1 MSNAQE
7 KAARDRRWM
16 ISGARMDGREE
27 GRREGRE
34 EGLREGR
41 EEGLCEGREE
51 GLREGREE
59 GRREGIELGRLIS
72 MVQYQQS
79 ILGLPESTLAEL
91 CNLSAKDLNEL
102 AEHLLATIRSRT

>member
-27 GRREGRE
+27 GR
-34 EGLREGR
+34 
-41 EEGLCEGREE
+41 CEGREE
-51 GLREGREE
+51 GL
-59 GRREGIELGRLIS
+59 REGIELGRLIS

-79 ILGLPESTLAEL
+79 ILGLPESTLADL

>member
-34 EGLREGR
+34 EGLREG
-41 EEGLCEGREE
+41 
-51 GLREGREE
+51 
-59 GRREGIELGRLIS
+59 IELGRLIS
-72 MVQYQQS
+72 LVQYQQS

>member
-16 ISGARMDGREE
+16 IIGARMD
-27 GRREGRE
+27 
-34 EGLREGR
+34 
-41 EEGLCEGREE
+41 GREE

>member
-27 GRREGRE
+27 G
-34 EGLREGR
+34 
-41 EEGLCEGREE
+41 
-51 GLREGREE
+51 LREGREE

-72 MVQYQQS
+72 VVQYQQS
-79 ILGLPESTLAEL
+79 ILGLPESTLSEL
-91 CNLSAKDLNEL
+91 CNLSAKDLNDL
-102 AEHLLATIRSRT
+102 AEDLLATIRSRT

>member
-27 GRREGRE
+27 G
-34 EGLREGR
+34 
-41 EEGLCEGREE
+41 
-51 GLREGREE
+51 LREGREE

-72 MVQYQQS
+72 VVQYQQS
-79 ILGLPESTLAEL
+79 ILGLPESTLSEL

>member
-27 GRREGRE
+27 G
-34 EGLREGR
+34 
-41 EEGLCEGREE
+41 
-51 GLREGREE
+51 LREGREE

-72 MVQYQQS
+72 VVQYQQS

-91 CNLSAKDLNEL
+91 CNLSANDLNEL
-102 AEHLLATIRSRT
+102 DEHLLATIRSRT

>member
-27 GRREGRE
+27 G
-34 EGLREGR
+34 
-41 EEGLCEGREE
+41 
-51 GLREGREE
+51 LREGREE
-59 GRREGIELGRLIS
+59 GRRECIELGRLIS
-72 MVQYQQS
+72 LVQYQQS
-79 ILGLPESTLAEL
+79 VLGLPESTLAEL

>member
-27 GRREGRE
+27 G
-34 EGLREGR
+34 
-41 EEGLCEGREE
+41 
-51 GLREGREE
+51 LREGREE

-72 MVQYQQS
+72 VVQYQQS

>member
-1 MSNAQE
+1 MSNPQE

-34 EGLREGR
+34 EGL
-41 EEGLCEGREE
+41 
-51 GLREGREE
+51 
-59 GRREGIELGRLIS
+59 REGIELGRLIS

>member
-1 MSNAQE
+1 MSNSQE

-34 EGLREGR
+34 EGL
-41 EEGLCEGREE
+41 
-51 GLREGREE
+51 
-59 GRREGIELGRLIS
+59 REGIELGRLIS

>member
-16 ISGARMDGREE
+16 ISGARMD
-27 GRREGRE
+27 
-34 EGLREGR
+34 
-41 EEGLCEGREE
+41 GREE

-79 ILGLPESTLAEL
+79 ILGLPESILAEL

>member
-16 ISGARMDGREE
+16 ISGARMD
-27 GRREGRE
+27 
-34 EGLREGR
+34 
-41 EEGLCEGREE
+41 GREE

>member
-1 MSNAQE
+1 VLVKRRTNNVSNAQE

-27 GRREGRE
+27 GRREV
-34 EGLREGR
+34 
-41 EEGLCEGREE
+41 
-51 GLREGREE
+51 
-59 GRREGIELGRLIS
+59 IELGRLIS
-72 MVQYQQS
+72 VVQYQQS
-79 ILGLPESTLAEL
+79 ILGLPESTLSEL

>member
-16 ISGARMDGREE
+16 ISGARMDGRK
-27 GRREGRE
+27 
-34 EGLREGR
+34 
-41 EEGLCEGREE
+41 E

-72 MVQYQQS
+72 VVQYQQS

-102 AEHLLATIRSRT
+102 AEHLLAAIRSRT

>member
-16 ISGARMDGREE
+16 TIGARMD
-27 GRREGRE
+27 
-34 EGLREGR
+34 
-41 EEGLCEGREE
+41 GREE

>member
-1 MSNAQE
+1 MSNPQE

-27 GRREGRE
+27 GLREGRE
-34 EGLREGR
+34 EGLR
-41 EEGLCEGREE
+41 EGREE

-72 MVQYQQS
+72 VVQYQQS

>member
-34 EGLREGR
+34 EGLREG
-41 EEGLCEGREE
+41 
-51 GLREGREE
+51 
-59 GRREGIELGRLIS
+59 IELGRLIS

-79 ILGLPESTLAEL
+79 ILGLPESTLADL

>member
-34 EGLREGR
+34 EGLREG
-41 EEGLCEGREE
+41 
-51 GLREGREE
+51 
-59 GRREGIELGRLIS
+59 IELGRLIS
-72 MVQYQQS
+72 VVQYQQS

>member
-1 MSNAQE
+1 MSTNKVSNAQE

-27 GRREGRE
+27 G
-34 EGLREGR
+34 
-41 EEGLCEGREE
+41 
-51 GLREGREE
+51 LREGREE

-72 MVQYQQS
+72 VVQYQQS
-79 ILGLPESTLAEL
+79 ILGLPESTLSEL

>member
-34 EGLREGR
+34 EGLREG
-41 EEGLCEGREE
+41 
-51 GLREGREE
+51 
-59 GRREGIELGRLIS
+59 IELGRLIS

-91 CNLSAKDLNEL
+91 CNLSAKDLNDL

>member
-41 EEGLCEGREE
+41 E
-51 GLREGREE
+51 
-59 GRREGIELGRLIS
+59 LGRLIS

-79 ILGLPESTLAEL
+79 ILGLPESTLADL

>member
-27 GRREGRE
+27 G
-34 EGLREGR
+34 L
-41 EEGLCEGREE
+41 
-51 GLREGREE
+51 
-59 GRREGIELGRLIS
+59 REGIELGRLIS

>member
-16 ISGARMDGREE
+16 IIGARMD
-27 GRREGRE
+27 
-34 EGLREGR
+34 
-41 EEGLCEGREE
+41 GREE

-79 ILGLPESTLAEL
+79 ILGLPESTLADL

>member
-1 MSNAQE
+1 MSNEQE

-16 ISGARMDGREE
+16 IIGARMD
-27 GRREGRE
+27 
-34 EGLREGR
+34 
-41 EEGLCEGREE
+41 GREE

>member
-16 ISGARMDGREE
+16 IIGARMD
-27 GRREGRE
+27 
-34 EGLREGR
+34 
-41 EEGLCEGREE
+41 GREE

-72 MVQYQQS
+72 VVQYQQS

>member
-27 GRREGRE
+27 G
-34 EGLREGR
+34 
-41 EEGLCEGREE
+41 
-51 GLREGREE
+51 LREGREE

-72 MVQYQQS
+72 LVQYQQS
-79 ILGLPESTLAEL
+79 VLGLPESTLAEL

>member
-1 MSNAQE
+1 VSNAQE

-27 GRREGRE
+27 GRREG
-34 EGLREGR
+34 
-41 EEGLCEGREE
+41 
-51 GLREGREE
+51 
-59 GRREGIELGRLIS
+59 IELGRLIS
-72 MVQYQQS
+72 VVQYQQS
-79 ILGLPESTLAEL
+79 ILGLPESTLSEL

>member
-34 EGLREGR
+34 EGLREG
-41 EEGLCEGREE
+41 
-51 GLREGREE
+51 
-59 GRREGIELGRLIS
+59 IELGRLIS

-79 ILGLPESTLAEL
+79 VLGLPESTLAEL

>member
-16 ISGARMDGREE
+16 ISGARMD
-27 GRREGRE
+27 
-34 EGLREGR
+34 
-41 EEGLCEGREE
+41 GREE

-72 MVQYQQS
+72 MVQYLQS
-79 ILGLPESTLAEL
+79 ILGLPESILAEL

>member
-16 ISGARMDGREE
+16 TIGARMD
-27 GRREGRE
+27 
-34 EGLREGR
+34 
-41 EEGLCEGREE
+41 GREE

-79 ILGLPESTLAEL
+79 VLGLSESTLAEL

>member
-16 ISGARMDGREE
+16 IIGARMD
-27 GRREGRE
+27 
-34 EGLREGR
+34 
-41 EEGLCEGREE
+41 GREE

-72 MVQYQQS
+72 VVQYQQS
-79 ILGLPESTLAEL
+79 IFGLPESTLADL

-102 AEHLLATIRSRT
+102 AEHLLATIRSNT

>member
-1 MSNAQE
+1 VSNAQE

-27 GRREGRE
+27 G
-34 EGLREGR
+34 
-41 EEGLCEGREE
+41 
-51 GLREGREE
+51 LREGREE

-72 MVQYQQS
+72 VVQYQQS
-79 ILGLPESTLAEL
+79 ILGLPESTLSEL

-102 AEHLLATIRSRT
+102 AEHLLAAIRSRT

>member
-27 GRREGRE
+27 G
-34 EGLREGR
+34 
-41 EEGLCEGREE
+41 
-51 GLREGREE
+51 LREGREE
-59 GRREGIELGRLIS
+59 GRREGIELGRLITV
-72 MVQYQQS
+72 VQYQQS
-79 ILGLPESTLAEL
+79 ILGLPESTLSEL

>member
-16 ISGARMDGREE
+16 ISGARM
-27 GRREGRE
+27 EGRE
-34 EGLREGR
+34 EGL
-41 EEGLCEGREE
+41 
-51 GLREGREE
+51 
-59 GRREGIELGRLIS
+59 REGIELGRLIS
-72 MVQYQQS
+72 VVQYQQS
-79 ILGLPESTLAEL
+79 ILGLPESTLADL

>member
-16 ISGARMDGREE
+16 ISGARTDGREE

-34 EGLREGR
+34 EGL
-41 EEGLCEGREE
+41 
-51 GLREGREE
+51 
-59 GRREGIELGRLIS
+59 REGIELGRLIS

>member
-1 MSNAQE
+1 VLLKRNTNKVSNAQE

-27 GRREGRE
+27 GRREG
-34 EGLREGR
+34 
-41 EEGLCEGREE
+41 
-51 GLREGREE
+51 
-59 GRREGIELGRLIS
+59 IELGRLIS
-72 MVQYQQS
+72 VVQYQQS
-79 ILGLPESTLAEL
+79 ILGLPESTLSEL